1 MSGASFMPH
10 KLDTVFDA
18 TTAMAAVTVPFWLQD
33 IELWGRALVILGGL
47 VLLVLRILCAWR
59 ELRRGG
65 DV

>member
-1 MSGASFMPH
+1 MTQR
-10 KLDTVFDA
+10 LDTVFDA

-47 VLLVLRILCAWR
+47 VLLVLRILCAWH
-59 ELRRGG
+59 ELRRGR